1 MLNNATLLDSSSV
14 GESGCL
20 ISNRSVVRLHPV
32 LPKSGDSVMAA
43 FVVWNHEVEVRVLLS
58 RPYADVAQSEEPPIC
73 NRTVQCAIHCVGSLL
88 EGVMYVL

>member
-58 RPYADVAQSEEPPIC
+58 RPYADVAQLAERVLCKHQVTGSMP
-73 NRTVQCAIHCVGSLL
+73 VVGFFIL
-88 EGVMYVL
+88 ENK